1 MCQKVPYFFLKR
13 SKGNVAQYVWQL
25 TTKELR
31 TNTAG
36 AGPNRF
42 VQRIAWTGRFVLNI
56 GSYSSELV
64 GVDVMTAL
72 LPKIFIAS
80 INASYFKPLDLRHSC
95 LLRQILLCWQAITLD
110 SLEQTSNRYLK
121 EKEPSRRFQ

>member
-1 MCQKVPYFFLKR
+1 MSVSNSSKVF
-13 SKGNVAQYVWQL
+13 
-25 TTKELR
+25 
-31 TNTAG
+31 
-36 AGPNRF
+36 
-42 VQRIAWTGRFVLNI
+42 
-56 GSYSSELV
+56 
-64 GVDVMTAL
+64 GVDVMAAV

-80 INASYFKPLDLRHSC
+80 INASYFKPLDLRHRC